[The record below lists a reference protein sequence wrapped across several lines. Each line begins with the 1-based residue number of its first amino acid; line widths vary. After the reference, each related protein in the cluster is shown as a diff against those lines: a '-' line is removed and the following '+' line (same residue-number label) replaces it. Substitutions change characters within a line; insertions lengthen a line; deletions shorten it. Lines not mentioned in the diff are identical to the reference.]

1 MWEKRVRWCY
11 YNIFLAS
18 EDETDK
24 KGMRKL
30 GGGLFRVLWTWI
42 LLGFGVFAVSLLL
55 LLVPDWRAVSPV
67 RWAAAGG
74 LLLLISWLLSAG
86 LSRYFNRPLREFIH
100 VLSLIT
106 DQVDVSKRISYRSAN
121 ELGQVS
127 HGINKVIKGFRQI
140 LLEILDHARNIAQ
153 ESAEMAQASASS
165 AQVSQVLSKAIQDLS
180 AGVMQQAERA
190 QATTDTTQEMVRA
203 VEGLADSAERLRKA
217 METANERVSQGL
229 EAARNVNQATS
240 ENVQGV
246 AELNQTS
253 DALEKVSEKVQEIV
267 QLIGNIAKQ
276 THLLALNATIES
288 ARAGEQ
294 GKGFAV
300 VAAEIRRLAEDTSH
314 SVEQVGSMLEQFRE
328 YISRSAGQARRVQ
341 EVTRAQEGLLKDMN
355 EAFYAIDQA
364 VQLVHQEMLSM
375 DKVSQQLRA
384 GSQEV
389 LSHMQ
394 AVASAAHSL
403 TSAAQQA
410 SAGVHEQASLAH
422 ELADGAKSVADLAEV
437 LHGISKRWKGL
448 TG

>member
-1 MWEKRVRWCY
+1 
-11 YNIFLAS
+11 
-18 EDETDK
+18 
-24 KGMRKL
+24 L
-30 GGGLFRVLWTWI
+30 GGGLFRVLWFWI
-42 LLGFGVFAVSLLL
+42 FIALLAMAVGTLLIL
-55 LLVPDWRAVSPV
+55 TPDWRALSPV
-67 RWAAAGG
+67 RWVAVGVW
-74 LLLLISWLLSAG
+74 LLLISLLFSAG
-86 LSRYFNRPLREFIH
+86 LTRYFTRPLREFIH

-106 DQVDVSKRISYRSAN
+106 DQIDVSKRISYRSSN

-140 LLEILDHARNIAQ
+140 LLDVLGHARNLAH
-153 ESAEMAQASASS
+153 ESEEMAKASASS
-165 AQVSQVLSKAIQDLS
+165 AEVSRVLSRAIQDLS
-180 AGVMQQAERA
+180 DGVMQQAERA

-203 VEGLADSAERLRKA
+203 VEGLAESSERLRKA

-229 EAARNVNQATS
+229 EAARNVNKATA

-246 AELNQTS
+246 TELNQTS

-341 EVTRAQEGLLKDMN
+341 EVTRAQEGLLQDMN
-355 EAFYAIDQA
+355 EAFSAIHEA
-364 VQLVHQEMLSM
+364 VQVVHQEMLAM
-375 DKVSQQLRA
+375 DQASQQLRA

-394 AVASAAHSL
+394 AVATAAHSL

-410 SAGVHEQASLAH
+410 SAGVHEQANLAH
-422 ELADGAKSVADLAEV
+422 ELANGAKSVADLAKM
-437 LHGISKRWKGL
+437 LHGISQRWKGL
-448 TG
+448 T